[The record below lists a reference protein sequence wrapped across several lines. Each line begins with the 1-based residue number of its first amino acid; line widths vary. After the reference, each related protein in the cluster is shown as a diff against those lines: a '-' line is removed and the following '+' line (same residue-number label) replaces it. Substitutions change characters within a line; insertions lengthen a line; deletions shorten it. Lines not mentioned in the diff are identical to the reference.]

1 PDGGTQPNVVPAEAA
16 VWYYFRHR
24 SAGQLWDL
32 FERARQAARGAAMAS
47 GSEVTERILSA
58 SWPFN
63 GNRELAELLQQ
74 NIELVGM
81 PKWSAEDQQFAKAY
95 QKAMGVEPTG
105 MPVEVRPL
113 RHADVPGSGS
123 SDAGDVT
130 WQAPYVRLSFPS

>member
-1 PDGGTQPNVVPAEAA
+1 
-16 VWYYFRHR
+16 
-24 SAGQLWDL
+24 
-32 FERARQAARGAAMAS
+32 QATALAS

-58 SWPFN
+58 SWPFY

-81 PKWSAEDQQFAKAY
+81 PECAAEDQQFAKAY
-95 QKAMGVEPTG
+95 QKAMGVEATG

-113 RHADVPGSGS
+113 RHATVPGPGS

-130 WQAPYVRLSFPS
+130 WQAPYVRLSFPSKPAGELAGHHWSAGIATATPLAHKGIAAGSKAVVGAL